1 MKNILFEYLV
11 VVQFF
16 YFITVGNRK
25 TELLTDSVLWRYLL
39 LERACGYILSIL
51 YFIINCNELLF
62 VEFTKLDLGKKSQI
76 LYCLKNVYVIV

>member
-11 VVQFF
+11 LVQFLN
-16 YFITVGNRK
+16 FITVGHRK
-25 TELLTDSVLWRYLL
+25 TELLTDTVLRRYLL
-39 LERACGYILSIL
+39 LELTCGYILSIL

-76 LYCLKNVYVIV
+76 LYCLTNVYVIV